1 MKKKIDDILK
11 QYPYICEDIQS
22 AQQELNKYIAL
33 QEEARDPLKAQTLT
47 DMPHLPAGNTSDR
60 TYQQV
65 EKIIDRYQTEID
77 ESIKKIN
84 NLLDEKKWIDK
95 ALNELSRGEYEMI
108 KQYFWEQM
116 SIRFMARERKCSRD
130 QLKNMINFT
139 CERIKKVIS

>member
-47 DMPHLPAGNTSDR
+47 DMPQLPAGNTSDR